1 MIIYIYANM
10 PLPTPIKTQSLSN
23 SNVYTDHLGVWV
35 KCRFWFTWAGMVRSE
50 NMHFLQV
57 PKSCWFCQSWT
68 TLWLKRKH
76 NSLYIS
82 FLNCELLDTRACD
95 LLIFESL
102 ESNTHVNM
110 QNILNEFT
118 LCCYLVLIF
127 LNVEQSYQ
135 KLASVLTSTQLQ
147 NFIQSKPWLFHF

>member
-1 MIIYIYANM
+1 MQILIHLGWDGVIWKYASSPSSQVMLILPAVDHTLTKKYIY
-10 PLPTPIKTQSLSN
+10 
-23 SNVYTDHLGVWV
+23 
-35 KCRFWFTWAGMVRSE
+35 
-50 NMHFLQV
+50 
-57 PKSCWFCQSWT
+57 
-68 TLWLKRKH
+68 

-110 QNILNEFT
+110 KNILNEFT

-127 LNVEQSYQ
+127 LKCWTELPETSFCVDINTIA
-135 KLASVLTSTQLQ
+135 KLH
-147 NFIQSKPWLFHF
+147 SK